1 MTAEYRRM
9 LHTQE
14 RSGAMELGW
23 LGADE
28 VAWLEEEVRREA
40 RAGGKSCIVCPGAK
54 DLT

>member
-1 MTAEYRRM
+1 M

-40 RAGGKSCIVCPGAK
+40 RGGGESCIVSPEAK
-54 DLT
+54 HLT